1 MNLVDS
7 GYENVWGNRQ
17 KSCPHMKQW
26 LTVFEKYV
34 RTKYGEKLEI
44 TQIAGNYSASGGT
57 HREGTCIDLRN
68 TNLVEVARTH
78 GAPASWVRG
87 PAAATYHPSNR
98 KAITAFST
106 HLHCHILCPC
116 RSSADYQTRHVFA
129 GYDGLASA
137 GRDYHQKPPHR
148 NWQQGI
154 ALMNQEIDQHNIHKA
169 TTHATERDIENM
181 HAGKYN
187 EGKDTIYVLFN
198 EESGFFSKVKTNSAT
213 YMKPILDAWKTGPA
227 VPITASHANELQ
239 RACKAIK

>member
-26 LTVFEKYV
+26 LPVFEKYV
-34 RTKYGEKLEI
+34 MEKYGEKLEI

-68 TNLVEVARTH
+68 VDLVEIARTH

-87 PAAATYHPSNR
+87 PAAAKYHPSNP
-98 KAITAFST
+98 KTITAFST

-116 RSSADYQTRHVFA
+116 RSNADYQTQHVFA

-137 GRDYHQKPPHR
+137 GRDYHKKPPHR
-148 NWQQGI
+148 NWHEGVT
-154 ALMNQEIDQHNIHKA
+154 LMNQKLEKHNIHKS
-169 TTHATERDIENM
+169 TSNATEKDIENM
-181 HAGKYN
+181 HAAKYR
-187 EGKDTIYVLFN
+187 EGNDTIYVLFN
-198 EESGFFSKVKTNSAT
+198 DDSGFFSKVKTGSVK
-213 YMKPILDAWKTGPA
+213 YMKPLLEAWKTGPA
-227 VPITASHANELQ
+227 VTITSSHANELQ
-239 RACKAIK
+239 RACKAVK

>member
-17 KSCPHMKQW
+17 KSCPHMKEW
-26 LTVFEKYV
+26 LPVFEKYV
-34 RTKYGEKLEI
+34 RMKGYHGMGI

-57 HREGTCIDLRN
+57 HKEGTCIDLRN
-68 TNLVEVARTH
+68 TNLVNLARTH

-87 PAAATYHPSNR
+87 PAAAKYHPSNP

-137 GRDYHQKPPHR
+137 GHDYHKKPPHR
-148 NWQQGI
+148 NWKQGI
-154 ALMNQEIDQHNIHKA
+154 ALMNQEIAQHNIHKA
-169 TTHATERDIENM
+169 TSHATERDIENM
-181 HAGKYN
+181 HAAKYN

-198 EESGFFSKVKTNSAT
+198 DESGFFSKVKTSSAT
-213 YMKPILDAWKTGPA
+213 YMKPLLDAWKTGPA
-227 VPITASHANELQ
+227 APITPSHAGELQ
-239 RACKAIK
+239 RACKTIK